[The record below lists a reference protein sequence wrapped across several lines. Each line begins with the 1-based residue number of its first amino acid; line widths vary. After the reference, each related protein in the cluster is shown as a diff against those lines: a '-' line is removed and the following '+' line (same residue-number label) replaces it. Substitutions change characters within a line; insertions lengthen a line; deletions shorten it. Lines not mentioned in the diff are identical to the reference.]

1 MRASGFYEWLN
12 RPESNRAMSN
22 RALLVRI
29 RESFEASHQTYGSP
43 RMWRDLRDWNVPC
56 SENRVARLM
65 RQAGLVARPRLR
77 RPPFDLGQRSMIAPN
92 ILDWAVRRSTGPNQ
106 KWVADFTKISNRRR
120 LAVPGGG
127 SGPLFA
133 DGSGMVDAKEHDHAA
148 GRGCNDDGV
157 VVATP

>member
-92 ILDWAVRRSTGPNQ
+92 ILDRQFDADGPN
-106 KWVADFTKISNRRR
+106 R
-120 LAVPGGG
+120 
-127 SGPLFA
+127 SGWLTSPTFQPE
-133 DGSGMVDAKEHDHAA
+133 KA
-148 GRGCNDDGV
+148 GCTWRWFWTFIRGW
-157 VVATP
+157 